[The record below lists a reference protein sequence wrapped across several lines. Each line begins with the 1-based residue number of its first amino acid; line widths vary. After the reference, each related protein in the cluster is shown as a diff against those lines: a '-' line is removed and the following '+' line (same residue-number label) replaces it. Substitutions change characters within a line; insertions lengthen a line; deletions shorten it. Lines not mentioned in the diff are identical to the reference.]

1 LFIVLLTDNITFDK
15 TIPYTYLLGVE
26 AEELIIDLIG
36 NIFGEPKM
44 INEIRGQ
51 ISVDCPVCSY
61 TIKGLDKLD
70 GKGNL
75 EINYQQHVYKCW
87 ACAETHGT
95 HGHLGKLIDKHGS
108 KKDKKIYKLIRPD
121 EFEKKEKVYKK
132 LELPKEYKKFDE
144 VHPLHI
150 PRKEALNYLK
160 KRGITEE
167 IIEKYQIGMCLEGEY
182 SGRIIV
188 PSFDKKGELNF
199 FVSRSWNPR
208 SKLKYKN
215 PEASKD
221 FLIFNESLIDWKKDI
236 YLVEGVFDSFFL
248 DNSICLLGKFLTD
261 NLWEKLYSKA
271 KKNIIVCLDGDA
283 YADAK
288 NLYDKLNGGA
298 LYNRVKLVKLP
309 KDKDVCDLKGDIE
322 KYYVEFK

>member
-1 LFIVLLTDNITFDK
+1 MFIVLLTDNITFDK

-160 KRGITEE
+160 KRGITDE

-283 YADAK
+283 YTDAK

>member
-1 LFIVLLTDNITFDK
+1 MFIVLLTDNITFDK

-283 YADAK
+283 YTDAK

>member
-108 KKDKKIYKLIRPD
+108 KKDKKIYNLIRPD

>member
-1 LFIVLLTDNITFDK
+1 M
-15 TIPYTYLLGVE
+15 E

-108 KKDKKIYKLIRPD
+108 KKDKKIYRLIRPD

-160 KRGITEE
+160 KRGITDE

-208 SKLKYKN
+208 SKLKYKK

>member
-1 LFIVLLTDNITFDK
+1 MFIVLLTDNITFDK
-15 TIPYTYLLGVE
+15 PIRYTYLIRVE

-108 KKDKKIYKLIRPD
+108 KKDKKIYRLIRPD

-160 KRGITEE
+160 KRGITDE

>member
-1 LFIVLLTDNITFDK
+1 MFIVLLTDNITFDK
-15 TIPYTYLLGVE
+15 TIPYTYLLGVD